1 MRSRPG
7 RRDAERKKMTLMT
20 MVKLEYEE
28 NRLCRI
34 KTVLRL
40 LPCPDCCALYIY
52 GIPNTSVHV
61 AEKKEEHTH
70 TPNRQISNEKCS
82 YTAVPCG
89 IFQFLVNSLILE
101 FGWRKIYHDLRAIND
116 SLAIF
121 AAHPL
126 LWYVV
131 LLYFCVPI
139 LLSQFSSSD
148 FHCCLPFHQHKRS
161 SSMWA
166 HLTLNEFCCVHL
178 YAHRESRY
186 CMVMHLWMRKKVE
199 NKMKKNTELWYI
211 FFDLVQNWIFHSK
224 IHTDTLTSVYALWH
238 CDAV

>member
-1 MRSRPG
+1 MH
-7 RRDAERKKMTLMT
+7 
-20 MVKLEYEE
+20 
-28 NRLCRI
+28 
-34 KTVLRL
+34 LR
-40 LPCPDCCALYIY
+40 
-52 GIPNTSVHV
+52 
-61 AEKKEEHTH
+61 
-70 TPNRQISNEKCS
+70 
-82 YTAVPCG
+82 AVPCG
-89 IFQFLVNSLILE
+89 VSKNSCIFFDAGLLELNFSWFAGDQRPSSNFRRSPSLVVRSIIVFLCTH
-101 FGWRKIYHDLRAIND
+101 FT
-116 SLAIF
+116 
-121 AAHPL
+121 
-126 LWYVV
+126 
-131 LLYFCVPI
+131 
-139 LLSQFSSSD
+139 FSSSD

-166 HLTLNEFCCVHL
+166 HLTLNEYCCVHL